1 MKRISLFDFI
11 AIDCNTYN
19 DSLDFIETKY
29 KEFHKLLEPLQKD
42 LN

>member
-1 MKRISLFDFI
+1 LI
-11 AIDCNTYN
+11 